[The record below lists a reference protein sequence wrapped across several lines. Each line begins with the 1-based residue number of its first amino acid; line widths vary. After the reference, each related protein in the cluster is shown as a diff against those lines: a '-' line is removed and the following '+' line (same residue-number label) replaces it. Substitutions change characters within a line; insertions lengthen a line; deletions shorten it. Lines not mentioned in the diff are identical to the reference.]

1 MTTNSFKFKPNFFVI
16 YCEFCMNAKT
26 NKGKRTPSPRKKAQ
40 TSMEYMI
47 IVAGA
52 IILAILAVFL
62 AMHFM
67 SNSKIG
73 NAESIV
79 AAGTSDNGYLTLA
92 LSEPLPTSASN
103 VMVQTSVG
111 STTELLLAPTPIYV
125 NNYPEYTFSDNGIST
140 ADNVTSMSYLLNGQP
155 ISVATSTGSPLPI
168 QPISGNVLTP

>member
-26 NKGKRTPSPRKKAQ
+26 NKGKRTPSPRRKAQ

-47 IVAGA
+47 IAAGA

-62 AMHFM
+62 VMHFM

-79 AAGTSDNGYLTLA
+79 AAGTSGNGYLTLA

-103 VMVQTSVG
+103 VIVQTSVG
-111 STTELLLAPTPIYV
+111 STTEQSLQAPTYT
-125 NNYPEYTFSDNGIST
+125 NNYPEYTFSDSGIS
-140 ADNVTSMSYLLNGQP
+140 ASDNVTSMSYELNGQT
-155 ISVATSTGSPLPI
+155 INVATSTGSPMPI